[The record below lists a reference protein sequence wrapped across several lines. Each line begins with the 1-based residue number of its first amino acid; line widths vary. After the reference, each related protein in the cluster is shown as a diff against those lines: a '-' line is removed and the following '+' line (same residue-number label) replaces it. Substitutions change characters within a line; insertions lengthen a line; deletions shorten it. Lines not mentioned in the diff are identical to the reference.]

1 MKIDKKNHS
10 IKILKFYLVLFY
22 LFILTILLFT
32 GYSYSKYKILKY
44 GNITGKVAKPIFII
58 EKEDTKIIEVGDAS
72 NNMEYNFSI
81 KNYSDLSSTEV
92 PISYRIIIDSDESV
106 SYKIFDS
113 YGKEVA
119 INGGK
124 SKDFVLDTINPT
136 KQSYKLVI
144 LNANSLNQLDD
155 VKIYIEGKQIING

>member
-1 MKIDKKNHS
+1 MKINKKTQS

-44 GNITGKVAKPIFII
+44 GNITGNVAKPIFII

-81 KNYSDLSSTEV
+81 KNYSDVSSTEV

-119 INGGK
+119 INGCK

-144 LNANSLNQLDD
+144 LNAKSLNQLDD

>member
-1 MKIDKKNHS
+1 MKINKKTQS
-10 IKILKFYLVLFY
+10 IKILKFYLILFY

-44 GNITGKVAKPIFII
+44 GNITGNVAKPIFII

-81 KNYSDLSSTEV
+81 KNYSNVSSTEV
-92 PISYRIIIDSDESV
+92 PISYRIIIDSDDGV
-106 SYKIFDS
+106 LYKIFDS
-113 YGKEVA
+113 HGEEVV
-119 INGGK
+119 INDGK
-124 SKDFVLDTINPT
+124 SPNFILDTTNPI